1 MKKIT
6 LLFSMLFVLGLTSQ
20 LKAQDFQSAIGG
32 RIWYPAAVS
41 YKFFISEP
49 AAIELYAG
57 FRGYSGYG
65 GFTVGGQYEHHM
77 DISDIEGFQWYFG
90 GGASASFYNYDYDDV
105 SNVGIGIN
113 GVIGLQ
119 YTLANAPWS
128 FTVDWMPTILISDY
142 NEGFGGAG
150 GAGARYILK

>member
-1 MKKIT
+1 MSAMIQILKIFIFRPQFNKILSSYTILKNQPMKKIA

-65 GFTVGGQYEHHM
+65 GFTFGGQYEHHM
-77 DISDIEGFQWYFG
+77 DISDIEGFQWY
-90 GGASASFYNYDYDDV
+90 
-105 SNVGIGIN
+105 
-113 GVIGLQ
+113 
-119 YTLANAPWS
+119 
-128 FTVDWMPTILISDY
+128 
-142 NEGFGGAG
+142 
-150 GAGARYILK
+150 